1 MKAPSLISVDWKAG
15 SLIGLGAYI
24 LDFIVMPGR
33 EHTRAPVDTAMYAGC
48 PLLFQGLFS
57 LYIKIM
63 NITHERDYA
72 HIYSCDPA

>member
-33 EHTRAPVDTAMYAGC
+33 EHTRAPVE
-48 PLLFQGLFS
+48 QV
-57 LYIKIM
+57 
-63 NITHERDYA
+63 
-72 HIYSCDPA
+72 